1 MILAT
6 MCSLGWGKFWTF
18 DWNDLPMSREFDS
31 KFLKNAKS
39 GHLDETSQPCDFI
52 ALSSLRKVIKAL
64 HTLFASENLGGEV
77 DL

>member
-1 MILAT
+1 
-6 MCSLGWGKFWTF
+6 
-18 DWNDLPMSREFDS
+18 MSGEFDS

-39 GHLDETSQPCDFI
+39 GHSGETSQPCDFI

-64 HTLFASENLGGEV
+64 HTLFASENLGQEV

>member
-1 MILAT
+1 
-6 MCSLGWGKFWTF
+6 
-18 DWNDLPMSREFDS
+18 MSREFDS

-39 GHLDETSQPCDFI
+39 GHLGETSQPCDFI
-52 ALSSLRKVIKAL
+52 ALLSLRKVIKAL